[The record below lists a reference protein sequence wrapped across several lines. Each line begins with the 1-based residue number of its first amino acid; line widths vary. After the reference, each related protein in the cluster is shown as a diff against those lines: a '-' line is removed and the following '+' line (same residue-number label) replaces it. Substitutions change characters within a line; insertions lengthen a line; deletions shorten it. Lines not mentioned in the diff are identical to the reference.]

1 MTDSK
6 PSAQL
11 ADAITTA
18 VLSTRG
24 VAFLRPGLT
33 DLLIASSGSGWGRP
47 AGDTTRAGGGVRVV
61 RQKDSEAWTVEVTIV
76 LRRGHRALD
85 VTRAVRAAVAETVR
99 PARGPSVP
107 VHVTVTVSG
116 VV

>member
-1 MTDSK
+1 MTDGK
-6 PSAQL
+6 PSAHL

-33 DLLIASSGSGWGRP
+33 DLLFASSGSGWGRP
-47 AGDTTRAGGGVRVV
+47 AGETTGAGRGVRVV
-61 RQKDSEAWTVEVTIV
+61 RQEDSEAWTVEVTIV

-85 VTRAVRAAVAETVR
+85 VARAVRAAVEETVR
-99 PARGPSVP
+99 PTRAPSVP